1 MKIIQPLAETD
12 AGDFVPCG
20 QRFDVT
26 IEPSD
31 QYIRLILGSP
41 SKASTPDVLIELQA
55 TGWALYIHNGRD
67 EEPVRIDL
75 PVEGDE

>member
-1 MKIIQPLAETD
+1 MKIIQPIAETD
-12 AGDFVPCG
+12 AGDLVPCG

-31 QYIRLILGSP
+31 EGIRIILGSP
-41 SKASTPDVLIELQA
+41 LKASTPDMLIELQA
-55 TGWALYIHNGRD
+55 TGWVLYIHNGRD
-67 EEPVRIDL
+67 EEPMRVDL

>member
-12 AGDFVPCG
+12 AGDLVPFG

-26 IEPSD
+26 IEPLNQS
-31 QYIRLILGSP
+31 IRIILGSER
-41 SKASTPDVLIELQA
+41 KYSTPDILIELQA
-55 TGWALYIHNGRD
+55 TGWVLYIHNGQD
-67 EEPVRIDL
+67 GEPTRIDL